1 MQKILYV
8 ILFFAVVFILIYV
21 FGQDYLPLQIRYG
34 TEQQTVRGESME
46 PALKDGQ
53 TISIDNKYYQTHEIE
68 RNDIVTVVF
77 SWREEPIV
85 KFIRAVP
92 GDTIILEEQEDG
104 NFYIIING
112 KSILNSEEE
121 PYSLTYAKSRMINL
135 YAKEYKEKYNSKI
148 PDNLYLV
155 LGNQTSGTQDSTQ
168 FGLVEREN
176 IVGKVI
182 GE

>member
-1 MQKILYV
+1 
-8 ILFFAVVFILIYV
+8 
-21 FGQDYLPLQIRYG
+21 
-34 TEQQTVRGESME
+34 
-46 PALKDGQ
+46 
-53 TISIDNKYYQTHEIE
+53 
-68 RNDIVTVVF
+68 
-77 SWREEPIV
+77 
-85 KFIRAVP
+85 VP